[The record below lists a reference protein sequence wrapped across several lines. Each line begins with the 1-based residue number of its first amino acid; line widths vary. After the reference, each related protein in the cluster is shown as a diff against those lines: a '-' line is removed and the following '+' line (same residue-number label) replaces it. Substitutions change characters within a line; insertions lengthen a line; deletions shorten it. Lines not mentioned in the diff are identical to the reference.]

1 MNLNKRADEMKNFF
15 NEKIDGYDEL
25 HLKIIAGKEKIVDY
39 IPRDAK
45 NIIDL
50 GAGTG
55 LQLIKV
61 YKEFPNVKTTAIDVS
76 DEMLKKLEERHIS
89 DNITI
94 VNESFFDY
102 DFETNIDAVISTQA
116 LHHFE
121 PKDKLILYKKVYDCL
136 RNNGVFVNEDYFAE
150 NEEVEKQGFE
160 DYYNLVKGEGKH
172 YDTPLTI
179 EHEAEI
185 LKEVGFSEVD
195 KYVTDD
201 YKIIIAKK
209 NNLKR

>member
-1 MNLNKRADEMKNFF
+1 MDLNKRANEMKNFF

-25 HLKIIAGKEKIVDY
+25 HLKIINGKEKIVDF
-39 IPRDAK
+39 IPKDAK

-55 LQLIKV
+55 LQLIRV
-61 YKEFPNVKTTAIDVS
+61 YKELPNVKTTAIDVS
-76 DEMLKKLEERHIS
+76 DEMLKKLKERHIS

-94 VNESFFDY
+94 VNQSFFDY
-102 DFETNIDAVISTQA
+102 DFGSNIDAVISTQA

-121 PKDKLILYKKVYDCL
+121 PSDKLTLFKKIYDCL
-136 RNNGVFVNEDYFAE
+136 RIGGIFVNEDYFAE
-150 NEEVEKQGFE
+150 NDDVEKQRFE
-160 DYYNLVKGEGKH
+160 DYKNLVKGEGKH

-179 EHEAEI
+179 DHEINI
-185 LKEVGFSEVD
+185 LKEAGFSCVE
-195 KYVTDD
+195 KYITDD

-209 NNLKR
+209 

>member
-209 NNLKR
+209 NNIKR

>member
-136 RNNGVFVNEDYFAE
+136 RNNGIFVNEDYFAE
-150 NEEVEKQGFE
+150 NEKVEKQGFE

-209 NNLKR
+209 NNIKR

>member
-1 MNLNKRADEMKNFF
+1 MDLNKRANEMKNFF

-179 EHEAEI
+179 EHEAKI

-209 NNLKR
+209 